1 MALFSIF
8 DGSFSIIDQ
17 FSVFQTTVTSATQAR
32 LGVPSSV
39 LDEVGDPQ
47 GALDA
52 NREAVDIRRRLAAAN
67 SARYKPDLAK
77 SVSVLSNRFE
87 EQGQIKDAIEAT
99 EEALELMR
107 LYAERY
113 PDSDNGRHYRVMQR
127 DLERLTDDKL
137 SDTPGDSQ

>member
-8 DGSFSIIDQ
+8 DGSFSIINQ

-52 NREAVDIRRRLAAAN
+52 IREAVEIYRRLAAA
-67 SARYKPDLAK
+67 SPVRYEPDLAR
-77 SVSVLSNRFE
+77 SVSVMSDRLEEEGNRGNQGSLATDAALRRTLS
-87 EQGQIKDAIEAT
+87 GQRTRAPLRGDAAGLR
-99 EEALELMR
+99 AP
-107 LYAERY
+107 Y
-113 PDSDNGRHYRVMQR
+113 GQR
-127 DLERLTDDKL
+127 ETGHLR
-137 SDTPGDSQ
+137 